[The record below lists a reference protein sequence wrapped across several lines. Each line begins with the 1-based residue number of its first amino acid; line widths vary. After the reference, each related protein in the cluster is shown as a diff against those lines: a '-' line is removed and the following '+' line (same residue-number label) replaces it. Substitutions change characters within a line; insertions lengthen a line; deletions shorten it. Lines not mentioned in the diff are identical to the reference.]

1 MEVREGQSSGI
12 VGRPLPTAEIYEE
25 LDQANAESQHTN
37 RAYQSLLGRREPNT
51 MLQTQ
56 PRREVT
62 ASAMSALGNCGGK
75 ASNVPLPD
83 RDYLIPRSSDE
94 EMVRLNSYS
103 EPTNPGGRQCLLGR
117 RDPNDPST
125 QPRREVRDASTSGNR
140 AEKGSHGASPKYEQ
154 HIVSS
159 EPFDKENQENDAH
172 RGLGACKIP
181 SPECTSDRSKQN
193 PTPFDEE
200 NEDGCYHG
208 LEAINALLPDN
219 PSDQRE
225 INSLP
230 FDQESQNNDFY
241 HVLESSV

>member
-1 MEVREGQSSGI
+1 MEEREGQSSGI
-12 VGRPLPTAEIYEE
+12 VGRPLPTTQIYEE
-25 LDQANAESQHTN
+25 LDQVNAESQHTN

-56 PRREVT
+56 PRREVI
-62 ASAMSALGNCGGK
+62 ASAMSASGNCGGK
-75 ASNVPLPD
+75 ASDVPSPD

-103 EPTNPGGRQCLLGR
+103 EPTYPGGPQCLLGR
-117 RDPNDPST
+117 RDPNNPNT
-125 QPRREVRDASTSGNR
+125 QPRREGRNASTSGNR
-140 AEKGSHGASPKYEQ
+140 AKKGSHGASPKYEQ

-159 EPFDKENQENDAH
+159 EPFDGTNQENDAH
-172 RGLGACKIP
+172 QGLEACDIP
-181 SPECTSDRSKQN
+181 SPEYTSERSKQN
-193 PTPFDEE
+193 PTYFEEE

-225 INSLP
+225 INSRP
-230 FDQESQNNDFY
+230 FDKESQNNDFY